1 MVNSRCSSVVPAK
14 IPRIAVY
21 LADEVKAD
29 LEMLANS
36 ERRSVSQMAAILLE
50 ESIARAKT
58 EGRLKPDNQISQGSQ
73 DKASDD
79 RKTR

>member
-1 MVNSRCSSVVPAK
+1 MVNSSRISPVPAK

-21 LADEVKAD
+21 LSDEVKAD
-29 LEMLANS
+29 LELLANS

-58 EGRLKPDNQISQGSQ
+58 EGRLKPEAQ
-73 DKASDD
+73 DEDSDSI
-79 RKTR
+79 TR